1 MATDSRLLS
10 TTDKKALVAIFIS
23 DASLAH
29 STMIT
34 LIEVLR
40 VIPTDSLQL
49 LLGLLPHLLP
59 QMLCELDIM
68 VADVS
73 RCDMF
78 SMTVRLSIIG
88 D

>member
-1 MATDSRLLS
+1 MSTDSRFLRA
-10 TTDKKALVAIFIS
+10 TDKKALVAIFIC

-34 LIEVLR
+34 LIEVLS
-40 VIPTDSLQL
+40 VVPTDSLQL

-59 QMLCELDIM
+59 QMFGELHIM
-68 VADVS
+68 VTDVS

-78 SMTVRLSIIG
+78 SMAISISIIG